1 MPRQQLQ
8 TLTEPMYYVL
18 LSLIEENH
26 GYGIMQQVQALT
38 GGRVKLGAGTLY
50 TLLSRFEKEK
60 LIEYLREE
68 DRKKIYR
75 LTRKG
80 YDTLHTEYARLCQM
94 VAEGAPFFPGEA
106 PAFGKEETR

>member
-26 GYGIMQQVQALT
+26 GYGIMQQVQTLT

-60 LIEYLREE
+60 THRIFAGRGS
-68 DRKKIYR
+68 KKNLPPHPQR
-75 LTRKG
+75 L
-80 YDTLHTEYARLCQM
+80 
-94 VAEGAPFFPGEA
+94 
-106 PAFGKEETR
+106 